1 MPNQRFDV
9 LGLGNAIVDVIAP
22 VDDDFLAKAQLR
34 KGAMQL
40 VDEAQAL
47 ALYDAMGAT
56 MIVSGGSAANTIA
69 GLASFGAKGAFVGK
83 VRADEAGNAF
93 TFIGGHS
100 CHKDERLDVRIAHR
114 GIGNNRSTIRVAH
127 GDDRTR
133 NTLKDSRSVFGIAME
148 AT

>member
-1 MPNQRFDV
+1 MPNQQFDV

-40 VDEAQAL
+40 VDEEQAL

-83 VRADEAGNAF
+83 VRADEAGHAF
-93 TFIGGHS
+93 AHDIKARRRAFFHGAGFGWTCDRAVPRLGDARWA
-100 CHKDERLDVRIAHR
+100 KNDEYVSR
-114 GIGNNRSTIRVAH
+114 RVSKP
-127 GDDRTR
+127 DDRR
-133 NTLKDSRSVFGIAME
+133 Y
-148 AT
+148 